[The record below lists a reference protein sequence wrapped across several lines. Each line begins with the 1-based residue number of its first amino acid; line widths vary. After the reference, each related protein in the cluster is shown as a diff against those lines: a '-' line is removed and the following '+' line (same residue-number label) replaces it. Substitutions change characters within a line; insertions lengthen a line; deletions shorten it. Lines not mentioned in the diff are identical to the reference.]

1 MRINK
6 YLAAAGLCSRRDAEQ
21 YVLDGRVTCNG
32 EVIHSLATRIGETDR
47 VAVDGKPLF
56 LPERTVVYAYHK
68 PIGVTVSLAD
78 PKQKNLLAD
87 HVKDIPERVVPVG
100 RLDKDSSGLLLLT
113 NDGPLVHRLT
123 HPSFQKEKVYE
134 VRLNQVPKG
143 RDIARFEQGILLDG
157 IKTRPAKITRHA
169 NGLQIRMREGRNRQ
183 IRRMWALL
191 GYEVKKLHR
200 TEMDGIKLGDLPEGH
215 FRKLSREERKGL

>member
-1 MRINK
+1 MTVRINK

-87 HVKDIPERVVPVG
+87 HVDRKSVV
-100 RLDKDSSGLLLLT
+100 
-113 NDGPLVHRLT
+113 
-123 HPSFQKEKVYE
+123 
-134 VRLNQVPKG
+134 
-143 RDIARFEQGILLDG
+143 
-157 IKTRPAKITRHA
+157 
-169 NGLQIRMREGRNRQ
+169 
-183 IRRMWALL
+183 
-191 GYEVKKLHR
+191 
-200 TEMDGIKLGDLPEGH
+200 
-215 FRKLSREERKGL
+215 

>member
-32 EVIHSLATRIGETDR
+32 EVIYSLATRIGETDR
-47 VAVDGKPLF
+47 VAVDGKALF

-68 PIGVTVSLAD
+68 PVGVTVSLAD

-134 VRLNQVPKG
+134 VRLNRVPKG

-157 IKTRPAKITRHA
+157 IKTSPAKITRHA